1 MSNSTRRSFLKGS
14 TGTPDRLALAGGGG
28 SAAGATPALPA
39 LNRRLFLQS
48 SAGAAA
54 GVAVVATGPK
64 LAAAALSG
72 ATNTRPDL
80 IANPTSS
87 PPRETVMAFVRDA
100 ARGEVTVLS
109 GTREV
114 TYRDPA
120 FVKRMLDA
128 AP

>member
-1 MSNSTRRSFLKGS
+1 MSNSTRRSFLKAS

-28 SAAGATPALPA
+28 SGAGATPA

-54 GVAVVATGPK
+54 
-64 LAAAALSG
+64 LSG
-72 ATNTRPDL
+72 TSNTRPVNL
-80 IANPTSS
+80 IAKPTSS

-120 FVKRMLDA
+120 LVKRMLDA

>member
-1 MSNSTRRSFLKGS
+1 MSTSTRRSFLKAS
-14 TGTPDRLALAGGGG
+14 TGAPDRLALAGGG
-28 SAAGATPALPA
+28 SDAGTAPA

-54 GVAVVATGPK
+54 GVAVVAGGPR

-72 ATNTRPDL
+72 PTNTRAVKL
-80 IANPTSS
+80 IAKPASS
-87 PPRETVMAFVRDA
+87 PPRDTVMAFVRDA

-120 FVKRMLDA
+120 LAKRMLDA

>member
-1 MSNSTRRSFLKGS
+1 MSNSTRRSFLKAS

-28 SAAGATPALPA
+28 SGAGATPA

-54 GVAVVATGPK
+54 GVAVVATGPR

-72 ATNTRPDL
+72 STNTRPSL
-80 IANPTSS
+80 IAKPTSS

-120 FVKRMLDA
+120 LAKRMLDI

>member
-1 MSNSTRRSFLKGS
+1 MSNSTRRSFLKRS
-14 TGTPDRLALAGGGG
+14 TGTPDRLALAGGGS
-28 SAAGATPALPA
+28 SAAGATPALPIDACSCRARRERPPA
-39 LNRRLFLQS
+39 LPS
-48 SAGAAA
+48 SPPAR
-54 GVAVVATGPK
+54 

-72 ATNTRPDL
+72 TSEHPPVGL

-120 FVKRMLDA
+120 LAKRMLDA

>member
-1 MSNSTRRSFLKGS
+1 MSNSTRRSFLKAS

-28 SAAGATPALPA
+28 SGAGATPA

-54 GVAVVATGPK
+54 GVAVVATGPR

-72 ATNTRPDL
+72 TSNTRPNL
-80 IANPTSS
+80 IAKPTSS

-120 FVKRMLDA
+120 LAKRMLDA

>member
-1 MSNSTRRSFLKGS
+1 MSNSTRRSFLKRS
-14 TGTPDRLALAGGGG
+14 TGTPDRLALAGGGA
-28 SAAGATPALPA
+28 AAGATPA

-54 GVAVVATGPK
+54 GVAVVATGPR

-72 ATNTRPDL
+72 TSNTRPVGL
-80 IANPTSS
+80 IAKPTSS

-100 ARGEVTVLS
+100 ARGEVTVMS
-109 GTREV
+109 GTRET

-120 FVKRMLDA
+120 LAKRMLDA

>member
-1 MSNSTRRSFLKGS
+1 MSNSTRRSFLKAS
-14 TGTPDRLALAGGGG
+14 TGSPDRLALAGGG
-28 SAAGATPALPA
+28 SDAGTAPA
-39 LNRRLFLQS
+39 LNRRLFLQG

-54 GVAVVATGPK
+54 GVAVIVTGPR

-72 ATNTRPDL
+72 TTNTRAGNL
-80 IANPTSS
+80 IARPASS

-120 FVKRMLDA
+120 LAKRMLDA